1 MIHEPQD
8 FGAYPIPYNRVPHMR
23 PDNEVI
29 LFLAAV
35 YHSRLLI
42 LQVSFAKTPSGEQV
56 VDLSALIRRRS

>member
-1 MIHEPQD
+1 
-8 FGAYPIPYNRVPHMR
+8 MR

-42 LQVSFAKTPSGEQV
+42 LQALAHPSTGPEPL
-56 VDLSALIRRRS
+56 DAGAFSADSRAHRATRGASDV